1 MTHDDI
7 SRAAEQA
14 AILAAFP
21 TRSGRHDLYAEA
33 RRLVSERHEK
43 SELIALVN
51 WLLHRE
57 EQARAAA
64 RADRASH
71 DELSAEFEA
80 FDAGVRGRM
89 DARRSHDDLKAEA
102 LQAEV
107 AELKAI
113 CREAVGCICG
123 SAPVGTAG
131 HLLERMRKA
140 GAL

>member
-21 TRSGRHDLYAEA
+21 TRSGRHDLCAE
-33 RRLVSERHEK
+33 
-43 SELIALVN
+43 
-51 WLLHRE
+51 
-57 EQARAAA
+57 
-64 RADRASH
+64 ASH

-107 AELKAI
+107 VALKSL
-113 CREAVGCICG
+113 CREAAD
-123 SAPVGTAG
+123 S
-131 HLLERMRKA
+131 LA
-140 GAL
+140 GAIECIREDVAGGVDEDDERGQVDLIRRLREAGGREA